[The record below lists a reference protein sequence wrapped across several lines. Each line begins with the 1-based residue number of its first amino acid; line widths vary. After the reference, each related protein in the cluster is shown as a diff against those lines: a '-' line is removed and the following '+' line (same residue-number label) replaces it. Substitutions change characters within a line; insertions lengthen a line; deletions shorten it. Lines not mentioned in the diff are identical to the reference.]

1 MKSPRPIL
9 IFAGTILLLLIL
21 LFGRL
26 FFLQI
31 LHREEYTIAA
41 EQNRSRLVSSVAIR
55 GTIYDRNM
63 DVVAKDNPTYTVQ
76 IIPEEL
82 KEAILPRLS
91 QILGMPVEEIQA
103 KLVENKLP
111 AWDPMP
117 LRTGLAEEVV
127 QKIAEQHLQLPGVIT
142 QIEPERFYPYANLF
156 SHLIGY
162 TGAIS
167 AEELAGLESEGYTG
181 GDNIGKIGLE
191 KAYEKTLRGQ
201 KGKQI
206 IEVNAIGQPIR
217 VLQEIEQVPGKD
229 LILTVDLKLQQKA
242 RQILVDNKMN
252 GAIVCLSPQT
262 GEILAMVSSPDFD
275 PNSFVKGI
283 QPKEYQALLDARAF
297 TAKTTQDRFPPG
309 STFKVVTTIAALE
322 EGVIDPETYY
332 VDCNGFVEVG
342 GRRFNCVGVH
352 GRQDLVEAIANSCNS
367 FFYTLALEVGPEKI
381 AKWAGILGLEEV
393 TGVDLADEVHGVIPN
408 PAWKAQFT
416 DEPWYP
422 GDTLNMGVGQGDV
435 LVTPLG
441 LAMVYATL
449 ANGGTLYQP
458 HLVREIR
465 TFDGLPVQTVVP
477 TLKREIPLSQRT
489 LALIR
494 EGMIRAT
501 DRGTT
506 QQIKLNGI
514 SVAAKT
520 GTAQI
525 TGEKQDIWIAAYAPV
540 EKPEIVVLLMDE
552 YSKIPY
558 GSYLAPFA
566 HDLLDVYF
574 AGKTG
579 VTP

>member
-1 MKSPRPIL
+1 MNRPRPIL
-9 IFAGTILLLLIL
+9 IFGGTILLLLIL

-26 FFLQI
+26 FYLQV
-31 LHREEYTIAA
+31 LHREEYSIAA

-63 DVVAKDNPTYTVQ
+63 DVVAKDNPTYTVK
-76 IIPEEL
+76 IIPDALEETV
-82 KEAILPRLS
+82 IPTLS

-111 AWDPMP
+111 SWDPMP
-117 LRTGLAEEVV
+117 LRTGLTEEVV

-156 SHLIGY
+156 SHLVGY

-167 AEELAGLESEGYTG
+167 AEELADLENDSYSG

-191 KAYEKTLRGQ
+191 KAYETTLRGE

-217 VLQEIEQVPGKD
+217 ILQEIEQVPGND
-229 LILTVDLKLQQKA
+229 LVLTVDLKLQQKA
-242 RQILVDNKMN
+242 RQILVDNEMN
-252 GAIVCLSPQT
+252 GAIVCLNPQT

-275 PNSFVKGI
+275 PNAFVKGI

-309 STFKVVTTIAALE
+309 STFKVVTTSAALE

-332 VDCNGFVEVG
+332 VDCKGFIEVG

-367 FFYTLALEVGPEKI
+367 FFYTLALDVGPEKI
-381 AKWAGILGLEEV
+381 AKWASIFGLEEV
-393 TGVDLADEVHGVIPN
+393 TGVDLADEVHGVIPT
-408 PAWKAQFT
+408 PAWKEQLT
-416 DEPWYP
+416 GEPWYP
-422 GDTLNMGVGQGDV
+422 GDTLNMGIGQGDV
-435 LVTPLG
+435 LVTPLE
-441 LAMVYATL
+441 LAMVYGTL

-465 TFDGLPVQTVVP
+465 TFDGTPLQTVVP
-477 TLKREIPLSQRT
+477 TVKREIPLSQRT

-520 GTAQI
+520 GTALI
-525 TGEKQDIWIAAYAPV
+525 TAEKQDIWIAAYAPT
-540 EKPEIVVLLMDE
+540 ERPEIVVLLMDE